1 MDYLIFKAYDIRA
14 IYPDQIDK
22 DFAKLIGNAFVQFS
36 KAKKI
41 IVGRDMRNSST
52 PLFKGLSD
60 GIIEAGVDVIDIGL
74 VSTDTVYYAS
84 GKLNC
89 PGIMITASHNPKQY
103 NGLKFCLEKAK
114 PVSKDTGLLK
124 IKELT
129 KKNKIAKKKGKIT
142 KKEILNDYKKFTY
155 KFINKKSIKPLKIVI
170 DAGNGMAGKMAPII
184 FKDLPIKITPLFFKL
199 DGNFPNHPASP
210 IEKKNLKDLIKKVKE
225 KKADLGMAF
234 DGDADRVF
242 FINEKGGVISGSTIV
257 AMIAKDILNKNPKEK
272 IIYNLT
278 CTKAV
283 PEIIKENGGT
293 PIIEKVGHS
302 FIKDTMKKTGA
313 IFAGEPSG
321 HYYYRDNFRADSAMI
336 TSLIILEMLSLS
348 GEKMS
353 KLTKH
358 FNRYHQIE
366 ETNFV
371 VKDKVKKLKALE
383 KKYNKGKK
391 KKLDGLTIKFKNWWF
406 NIRASNTEPVLRLN
420 LEANTKKLMNEKKK
434 ELKNFLKK

>member
-1 MDYLIFKAYDIRA
+1 MDYSIFKAYDVRA
-14 IYPDQIDK
+14 IYPSQLDK
-22 DFAKLIGNAFVQFS
+22 DFAKLIGNAFAQFS
-36 KAKKI
+36 KSKKI
-41 IVGRDMRNSST
+41 IIGRDMRKSST
-52 PLFKGLSD
+52 PLLEGLAE
-60 GIIEAGVDVIDIGL
+60 GIREAGVDVIDIGL

-84 GKLNC
+84 GKLNY
-89 PGIMITASHNPKQY
+89 PGVMITASHNPKQY
-103 NGLKFCLEKAK
+103 NGFKFCLEKAR
-114 PVSKDTGLLK
+114 PVSKDTGLET

-129 KKNKIAKKKGKIT
+129 KKYKTAKKKGIIV
-142 KKEILNDYKKFTY
+142 KKEVLNDYKKFTH
-155 KFINKKSIKPLKIVI
+155 KFINKKNIKPLKVVM
-170 DAGNGMAGKMAPII
+170 DAGNGMAGKLVPII

-242 FINEKGGVISGSTIV
+242 FIDEKGGVIPGSTIV
-257 AMIAKDILNKNPKEK
+257 SMIAKDILNKNPKEK

-283 PEIIKENGGT
+283 PEIIKENSGI
-293 PIIEKVGHS
+293 PIIERVGHS

-321 HYYYRDNFRADSAMI
+321 HYYYRDNFRADSAVI
-336 TSLIILEMLSLS
+336 TGLIILEMLSSS

-353 KLTKH
+353 DLTKH

-366 ETNFV
+366 ETNFKV
-371 VKDKVKKLKALE
+371 IDKSKKLKALE
-383 KKYNKGKK
+383 KKYSKGKK
-391 KKLDGLTIKFKNWWF
+391 SKLDGLTIEFKDWWL
-406 NIRASNTEPVLRLN
+406 NVRASNTEPVLRLN
-420 LEANTKKLMNEKKK
+420 LEADTKKLMNEKKK
-434 ELKNFLKK
+434 ELAIFLKK